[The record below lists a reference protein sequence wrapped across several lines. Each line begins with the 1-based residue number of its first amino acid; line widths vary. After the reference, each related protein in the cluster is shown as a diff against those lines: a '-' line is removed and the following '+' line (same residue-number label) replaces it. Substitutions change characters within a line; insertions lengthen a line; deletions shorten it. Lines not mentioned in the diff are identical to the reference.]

1 MSYTDLKQRRMTMPL
16 VAAKCTSCGAALT
29 VDNSKDAAICEFCG
43 TPFIVEKA
51 ITNVTMSGNNSITV
65 ESAVIN
71 IQSGNNAPSVN
82 NLLKRAEE
90 FEQQGNFVTAVEYY
104 EKVLDLDY
112 SNTIA
117 RESINRITNSPIL
130 SIPISG
136 GFIQASLSLT
146 RKSLT
151 YQTKRKTEVYPIES
165 IVAVERFVARL
176 MIGTNN
182 RQKPLDLAIGSVKN
196 AKAMEQALKTVL
208 AERQHSR

>member
-1 MSYTDLKQRRMTMPL
+1 MPL

-71 IQSGNNAPSVN
+71 IQSGNNSPSVN

-104 EKVLDLDY
+104 EKVLDFDY

-117 RESINRITNSPIL
+117 RESINRITNNPIL

-136 GFIQASLSLT
+136 GFIRASLSLT